1 MNQKI
6 VFTSDLYFGQ
16 TNINRGSE
24 RLLASAEETGLELI
38 KRRNEKIEAK
48 NIVYNLYNIPLA
60 KYGCF

>member
-6 VFTSDLYFGQ
+6 VFTSDPYFGQ
-16 TNINRGSE
+16 TNIIGLIE
-24 RLLASAEETGLELI
+24 RPCASVEAMDLELI
-38 KRRNEKIEAK
+38 KRWNEKIEAK